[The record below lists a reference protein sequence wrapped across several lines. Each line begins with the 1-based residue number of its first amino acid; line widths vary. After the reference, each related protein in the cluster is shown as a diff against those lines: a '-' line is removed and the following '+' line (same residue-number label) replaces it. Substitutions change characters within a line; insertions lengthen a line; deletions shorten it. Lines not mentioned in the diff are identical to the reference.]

1 MDRRSVSQDGTA
13 MSWQYLLDVLIAG
26 GILTAIF
33 AIVIEISNRIAW
45 RRETGRWTYRS
56 DRK

>member
-1 MDRRSVSQDGTA
+1 